1 MSGVG
6 ERDDAPEIEEIEPD
20 EVEEVDAAEEGDEE
34 TPDEGDG
41 QEDGQGSDEAAG
53 RQADVAAEGQPK
65 PRSAATIAVQEAKRA
80 AKAARE
86 DAENTR
92 RELNELR
99 AAAQGRQTR
108 EQQELEAQR
117 VALMAP
123 EEKYDY
129 LLKQQETRFEG
140 RFAALQFQQ
149 ADSGDRVAFQSLCA
163 RPNDQGKALAS
174 VADEVE
180 KRLGELR
187 RNGGNTSREVLAKY
201 IIGERA
207 FERAGRAK
215 AKQTK
220 TGAANIARN
229 KVAAPSG
236 RGDVAGGSRRSGNE
250 IEQRRA
256 RLEDQQI

>member
-1 MSGVG
+1 MSNPG

-20 EVEEVDAAEEGDEE
+20 EIEEVDAAEEGDEE

-41 QEDGQGSDEAAG
+41 QEDGQGGDEAAG
-53 RQADVAAEGQPK
+53 RQADVDAPSQPK
-65 PRSAATIAVQEAKRA
+65 KGNPEFGRLRQR
-80 AKAARE
+80 ARE
-86 DAENTR
+86 AEEVAENTR

-207 FERAGRAK
+207 FERAGRVK
-215 AKQTK
+215 AKQAK

-229 KVAAPSG
+229 RVAAPSS

-250 IEQRRA
+250 VEQRRA